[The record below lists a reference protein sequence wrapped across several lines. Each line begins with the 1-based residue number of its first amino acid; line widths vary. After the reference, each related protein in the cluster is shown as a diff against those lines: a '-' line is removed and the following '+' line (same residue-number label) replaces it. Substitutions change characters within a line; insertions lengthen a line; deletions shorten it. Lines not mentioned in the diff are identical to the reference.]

1 MGKSMNAINQ
11 ITGILKAMGANPETI
26 TKSNGETIIKVN
38 APTIKAGDQKKCK

>member
-11 ITGILKAMGANPETI
+11 ITGILKAMGANPEMI

-38 APTIKAGDQKKCK
+38 APTVPGEDRKK